1 MTDTTNRPSITL
13 AMLAYN
19 QSAVIDAAIASALA
33 QTGEPIEILL
43 SDDASPDDT
52 FDRMQAQA
60 AAYRGPHQVIA
71 RRNPVNLG
79 LGGHVNA
86 VMQAARGELVLLMA
100 GDDLCLPERA
110 QRVREAWEAS
120 GRKVDLIASHVIDMS
135 LEGEDL
141 GVLRVD
147 DLAQWRSVAD
157 WADRRPHVI
166 GAAHAVTRRLFERF
180 GPMATDCLLEDQVN
194 TLRAVCAGGACTVDA
209 PLLRYRRGGVS
220 SRQVD
225 ADGAALRSRL
235 KRLAERHLALH
246 RQWQRDATQAGCLD
260 TVLAATDRVAQRE
273 AFLAALLADPKRTP
287 PLALLWD
294 RRFRVRTGWRLA
306 KWLRV
311 TFADLAVRVDAFKAR
326 RRS

>member
-1 MTDTTNRPSITL
+1 MTSSPAPLLTL
-13 AMLAYN
+13 VVLAYR
-19 QSAVIDAAIASALA
+19 QAPLIDAAIASALA

-52 FDRMQAQA
+52 FARMQAHA

-79 LGGHVNA
+79 LGEHVNT
-86 VMQAARGELVLLMA
+86 VMREARGALVLLMA

-120 GRKVDLIASHVIDMS
+120 GRRADLIASHVIDMS
-135 LEGEDL
+135 LDGEDL

-147 DLAQWRSVAD
+147 DLAQWRGVED
-157 WADRRPHVI
+157 WARRRPHVI
-166 GAAHAVTRRLFERF
+166 GAAHAVTRRLFDRF
-180 GPMATDCLLEDQVN
+180 GPMAADCQLEDQVN
-194 TLRAVCAGGACTVDA
+194 TLRALCAGGACTVDA

-220 SRQVD
+220 GRHVD

-235 KRLAERHLALH
+235 QRVAQRHLALH
-246 RQWQRDATQAGCLD
+246 RQWRRDAALAGCLD
-260 TVLAATDRVAQRE
+260 AVQAATDREEQRE
-273 AFLAALLADPKRTP
+273 QFLAALLAEPSRRP
-287 PLALLWD
+287 ALRLLWD
-294 RRFRVRTGWRLA
+294 RRFRVRTGWRLG

-311 TFADLAVRVDAFKAR
+311 AFADLTVRLDALKAQR
-326 RRS
+326 RA

>member
-71 RRNPVNLG
+71 RCNPVNLG
-79 LGGHVNA
+79 LGDHVNA

-147 DLAQWRSVAD
+147 DLAQWRGVDD
-157 WADRRPHVI
+157 WARRRPHVI

-287 PLALLWD
+287 SLALLWD

-326 RRS
+326 RRG

>member
-60 AAYRGPHQVIA
+60 TAYRGPHQVIA
-71 RRNPVNLG
+71 RCNPVNLG

-147 DLAQWRSVAD
+147 DLAQWRGVDD
-157 WADRRPHVI
+157 WARRRPHVI

-287 PLALLWD
+287 SLALLWD

-326 RRS
+326 RRG

>member
-71 RRNPVNLG
+71 RCNPVNLG

-147 DLAQWRSVAD
+147 DLAQWRGVDD
-157 WADRRPHVI
+157 WARRRPHVI

-287 PLALLWD
+287 SLALLWD

-326 RRS
+326 RRG

>member
-1 MTDTTNRPSITL
+1 MTSSPAPLLTL
-13 AMLAYN
+13 VVLAYR
-19 QSAVIDAAIASALA
+19 QAPLIDAAIASALA

-52 FDRMQAQA
+52 FARMQAHA